1 MLPLN
6 ILNKNNMN
14 HLSSKLVMTVI
25 QDKRQAITYAYEY
38 RHSVSIKLLLL
49 TNRLGSTWSYSPGA
63 T

>member
-1 MLPLN
+1 
-6 ILNKNNMN
+6 MN